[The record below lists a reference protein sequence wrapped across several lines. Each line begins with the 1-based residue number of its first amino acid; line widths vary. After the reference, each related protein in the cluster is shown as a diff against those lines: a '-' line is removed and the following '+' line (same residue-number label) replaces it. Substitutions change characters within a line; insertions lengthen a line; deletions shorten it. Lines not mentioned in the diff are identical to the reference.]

1 MGLLNAAQGGISVA
15 VERQCVLLAAL
26 LLANAFFLTVWG
38 TTPGKAVFGLHL
50 ETSKGGK
57 PSFLDALRR
66 EWQVLLYGCGLLI
79 PVCSQICQWISY
91 RQCANGAV
99 SRWDE
104 ESPLRYTVRDNKK
117 LRYAAFAGNLC
128 GNACC
133 YALPDGVGLP
143 HAPYGPAYRCG
154 VCRQL

>member
-1 MGLLNAAQGGISVA
+1 MRAACGAAVGKRFLFDSVGNDAGQSSIWTAPRNIQG
-15 VERQCVLLAAL
+15 R
-26 LLANAFFLTVWG
+26 
-38 TTPGKAVFGLHL
+38 KAR
-50 ETSKGGK
+50 
-57 PSFLDALRR
+57 FLDALRR

-117 LRYAAFAGNLC
+117 LRYAAFAAIYAAMLVAMLC
-128 GNACC
+128 LTDLDYRMPHMGR
-133 YALPDGVGLP
+133 LPWRSLP
-143 HAPYGPAYRCG
+143 TTIITI
-154 VCRQL
+154 